1 MKSVDEDQHAW
12 TQINTSLQWVIL
24 DRAYLAACTYSC
36 WKRLVTLA
44 TDFCIFNFSRFC
56 FYFFRETTATGFGRQ
71 GCRLPDPTMDPLAH
85 SWSPVLC
92 FCKMNHSEW
101 HCKGKVVWWE
111 GSVYMCLLPTQ
122 TNCTMLS
129 LTLEGVW
136 RTTPVHRQAYWQR
149 SSKLQK
155 SLPRQ
160 ICNLS
165 WLFLR
170 RDIDQLYILLIG
182 TAPTVALHNNN
193 LRVLVVLHIDQC
205 GSIQLQRAAPI
216 GSSSCITLD

>member
-1 MKSVDEDQHAW
+1 MGNSGSSLLGCMHLQLLEKAC
-12 TQINTSLQWVIL
+12 NTCNGLLHFS
-24 DRAYLAACTYSC
+24 
-36 WKRLVTLA
+36 
-44 TDFCIFNFSRFC
+44 IFPGFVL
-56 FYFFRETTATGFGRQ
+56 FYFFREATATGFGRQ

-101 HCKGKVVWWE
+101 HCQGKVVWWE

-160 ICNLS
+160 ISLERR
-165 WLFLR
+165 LR
-170 RDIDQLYILLIG
+170 GPTQQQPPCACCVAYWPMRKHTASMGCTYRIFVVYHIG
-182 TAPTVALHNNN
+182 LK
-193 LRVLVVLHIDQC
+193 HIETPLAQV
-205 GSIQLQRAAPI
+205 
-216 GSSSCITLD
+216 

>member
-1 MKSVDEDQHAW
+1 MGNSGSSLLGCMHKQLLEKAC
-12 TQINTSLQWVIL
+12 NTCNGLLHFS
-24 DRAYLAACTYSC
+24 
-36 WKRLVTLA
+36 
-44 TDFCIFNFSRFC
+44 IFPGFVL
-56 FYFFRETTATGFGRQ
+56 FYFFREATATGFGRQ

-101 HCKGKVVWWE
+101 HCQGKVVWWE

-165 WLFLR
+165 WLCGATLTNFIYFSLTSHWNGA
-170 RDIDQLYILLIG
+170 Y
-182 TAPTVALHNNN
+182 VALHNNN